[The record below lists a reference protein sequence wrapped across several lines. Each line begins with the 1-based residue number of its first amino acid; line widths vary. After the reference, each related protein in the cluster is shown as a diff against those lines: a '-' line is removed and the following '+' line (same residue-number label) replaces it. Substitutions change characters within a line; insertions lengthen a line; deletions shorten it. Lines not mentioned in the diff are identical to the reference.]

1 MNKKLMIE
9 KIIKYYISIDRDKI
23 PDIHNYSKKELQKVC
38 ELFMLF

>member
-1 MNKKLMIE
+1 MINKILD
-9 KIIKYYISIDRDKI
+9 YYISINRLKI